1 MGMGPA
7 HLGRVASGRGFAS
20 ERMALPQVQQGLQAL
35 GGGIA
40 MVPGTLNLLLDLP
53 FAGVLPFYVT
63 EADLG
68 GVIWSDHV
76 PGRKGLSIGRALI
89 AERYRGLVLRGDE
102 PAYPA
107 NQVEIACEVRLR
119 DTLGLADGAR
129 LDFRLVD
136 SFR

>member
-1 MGMGPA
+1 MGPA

-20 ERMALPQVQQGLQAL
+20 ERMALPLVQQGLQAL

-53 FAGVLPFYVT
+53 FVGVLPFYVT

-68 GVIWSDHV
+68 GVIWSDHA
-76 PGRKGLSIGRALI
+76 PGRKGLAIGRALI

>member
-1 MGMGPA
+1 MGPA

-68 GVIWSDHV
+68 GVIWSDHA
-76 PGRKGLSIGRALI
+76 PGRKGLAIGRALI